1 MAEGGADGDDDAA
14 TASPVQN
21 IYPSYWTPHTVAKFG
36 GAGVALLVAPGAI
49 AGKYFNGEYPSIT
62 TASLAGIISGAALAG
77 WNIFGGIWV
86 AMGGAVLS
94 PGTTPMLVAGGYMI
108 PATVWALAAADVKVG
123 AVAGIPAGIATAYYV
138 ANTELF

>member
-86 AMGGAVLS
+86 AMGGGSFVSRDDANVGSRWLYD
-94 PGTTPMLVAGGYMI
+94 PGDCM
-108 PATVWALAAADVKVG
+108 G
-123 AVAGIPAGIATAYYV
+123 ARRG
-138 ANTELF
+138 